1 MPLAAILGVC
11 LLLSRPQASIVLPAT
26 AVWQSAPSKENQPS
40 NSPAQSSS
48 AQQAT
53 EQQKGA
59 DQSIAPSQPPAV
71 TPGCQA
77 NSQAGSAAKPDCQ
90 PTQSA
95 KTKKHH
101 ETHKVVAPA
110 APPTPAGTTPEK
122 KVVKNGGTDEPP
134 VDLSSGVN
142 PKQASEQAKRADEL
156 LASSDANLK
165 KISGR
170 QLSASQQDTVKQIKS
185 YMEQAAAA
193 KSNGD
198 VQRAY
203 NLAVKANLLSAELAG
218 PEKGKPQPH
227 F

>member
-11 LLLSRPQASIVLPAT
+11 LLLLWPQANIVLAAT
-26 AVWQSAPSKENQPS
+26 ADWQSAPSKENRPS

-53 EQQKGA
+53 EQQKTS
-59 DQSIAPSQPPAV
+59 DQSTAPSQPPAAA
-71 TPGCQA
+71 PGCQE
-77 NSQAGSAAKPDCQ
+77 NSQPGSTAKPDCK
-90 PTQSA
+90 PKQSA

-101 ETHKVVAPA
+101 ETHKAVAPA
-110 APPTPAGTTPEK
+110 APAPAGSTPEK
-122 KVVKNGGTDEPP
+122 KVVRNGGTDEPT

-142 PKQASEQAKRADEL
+142 QQKASEQARSADEL

-170 QLSASQQDTVKQIKS
+170 QLSASQQDTVKQIQS
-185 YMEQAAAA
+185 YMDQAETA
-193 KSNGD
+193 KKNGD
-198 VQRAY
+198 MQRAY

-218 PEKGKPQPH
+218 H
-227 F
+227 

>member
-11 LLLSRPQASIVLPAT
+11 LLLPWPQASFVMAAT
-26 AVWQSAPSKENQPS
+26 GVWQSAPSKENQPS

-53 EQQKGA
+53 EQQKGS
-59 DQSIAPSQPPAV
+59 DQSTAPSKPPAAA
-71 TPGCQA
+71 PGRQE
-77 NSQAGSAAKPDCQ
+77 NSQPSSTAKPDCK
-90 PTQSA
+90 TAQSS

-101 ETHKVVAPA
+101 ETHQAVAPA
-110 APPTPAGTTPEK
+110 ATSAGTTSEK

-142 PKQASEQAKRADEL
+142 QKQASEQAKRADEL

-170 QLSASQQDTVKQIKS
+170 QLSASQQDTLKQVKR
-185 YMEQAAAA
+185 YMEQATAA
-193 KSNGD
+193 KNSGD

-218 PEKGKPQPH
+218 P
-227 F
+227 